1 MGLMAH
7 MALRTLELDL
17 SLSTMDS
24 RWYLDGVTRQLK
36 ETKRDVGDLNEFLAT
51 FGAWADEVE
60 RVEMKVFGF
69 N

>member
-1 MGLMAH
+1 
-7 MALRTLELDL
+7 
-17 SLSTMDS
+17 MDS
-24 RWYLDGVTRQLK
+24 RWFLDGVTRRLK
-36 ETKRDVGDLNEFLAT
+36 ETKRDEGDLNEFLAT